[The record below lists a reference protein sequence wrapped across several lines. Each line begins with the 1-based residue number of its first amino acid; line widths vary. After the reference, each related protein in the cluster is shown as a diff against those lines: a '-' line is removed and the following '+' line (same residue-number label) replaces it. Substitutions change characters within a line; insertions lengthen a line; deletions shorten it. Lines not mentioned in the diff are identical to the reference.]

1 MKLMTLSHK
10 TDKPDMADDTNNI
23 SRKSTQ
29 TECAKMDAVARY
41 LLSLQSK

>member
-1 MKLMTLSHK
+1 MTLPHK
-10 TDKPDMADDTNNI
+10 TDKPDMADDSNSI

-29 TECAKMDAVARY
+29 RECAQMGGVARY